1 LNQSCFELFEEVKNN
16 PKGLRFAELIL
27 LCKCIG
33 MRRDRV
39 KGSHFIYKMDEPFF
53 LLSIQRMKDGKAKA
67 YQVRQLVD
75 FIEENNL
82 DRKD

>member
-1 LNQSCFELFEEVKNN
+1 MNQRCFELFEKAKNN
-16 PKGLRFAELIL
+16 PRGLRFDEVKR

-33 MRRDRV
+33 MRCDRV

-53 LLSIQRMKDGKAKA
+53 LLSIQRMKDGKVKA

-82 DRKD
+82 DIKD

>member
-1 LNQSCFELFEEVKNN
+1 MNQRCFELFEKAKNN
-16 PKGLRFAELIL
+16 PRGLRFDEVKR

-67 YQVRQLVD
+67 YQVRLLFD

-82 DRKD
+82 DIKD